1 MYNRSHSAYEALR
14 NLSIL
19 QLPCTKVLK
28 NVLKDGAEKP
38 GIDHNYFYSQ
48 RAKYQEYHKQR
59 ESTGHPQPLEIGVM
73 LWDEVKIQMKV
84 AWNLKGGSISGF
96 TMAPDELPVS
106 DDVFTSAIQSGC
118 QKASYIVQ
126 FLWRDLTSGY
136 DLVGPYFPVSSSV
149 DSNILQEFFLLSLKV
164 FSNYGFKISIVLCDG
179 ASSNLTLLKLLCGSP
194 RASLPVNEDAD
205 DLIESTVLC
214 QDVICKS

>member
-1 MYNRSHSAYEALR
+1 VYNRSHSAYEALR

-73 LWDEVKIQMKV
+73 LWDEVKVNIESSK
-84 AWNLKGGSISGF
+84 NY
-96 TMAPDELPVS
+96 
-106 DDVFTSAIQSGC
+106 
-118 QKASYIVQ
+118 SYIPLFQ
-126 FLWRDLTSGY
+126 FNLLAHNIQ
-136 DLVGPYFPVSSSV
+136 
-149 DSNILQEFFLLSLKV
+149 DSF
-164 FSNYGFKISIVLCDG
+164 
-179 ASSNLTLLKLLCGSP
+179 
-194 RASLPVNEDAD
+194 
-205 DLIESTVLC
+205 
-214 QDVICKS
+214 